1 MKLTTKIAILF
12 MAVFTTSIA
21 VAQEKKPAS
30 PPATAKG
37 TINGSEINISY
48 SSPFVKGRTIWGELV
63 PYGKVWRAGAN
74 GATTFET
81 SKNIKVEGKDLAAGK
96 YTFFVIPE
104 KDGKATV
111 IFNKEITDLN
121 PYSYDEKKDVLRV
134 SVSTKKVAKLTES
147 LTYTVNKN
155 NVTLTWEYLEIPVA
169 VK

>member
-1 MKLTTKIAILF
+1 MKFTTKIAILF
-12 MAVFTTSIA
+12 MAVFTTSFA

-30 PPATAKG
+30 PPATATG
-37 TINGSEINISY
+37 TINGATINISY

-104 KDGKATV
+104 KNGKATV
-111 IFNKEITDLN
+111 IFNKEVADLN
-121 PYSYDEKKDVLRV
+121 PYNYDEKEDVLRV
-134 SVSTKKVAKLTES
+134 TVTAKKAAKLTEN
-147 LTYTVNKN
+147 LTYSVNKN
-155 NVTLTWEYLEIPVA
+155 NVTLTWEHLEIPFT